1 MAAERDSITWRLDA
15 KSWHEMQAHDPDV
28 AQELLEISL
37 RLTKERMDAVT
48 SYILTTAG

>member
-1 MAAERDSITWRLDA
+1 MVAEKDSVTWRMDA
-15 KSWHEMQAHDPDV
+15 KAWKEMQRDDPDV
-28 AQELLEISL
+28 ANELLVITL

>member
-1 MAAERDSITWRLDA
+1 MVAEKDSNTWRLDD
-15 KSWHEMQAHDPDV
+15 KNWHEMGVYDPDV
-28 AQELLEISL
+28 AQELLVITL